1 MKFEEY
7 RKYDGLGL
15 AELVKKKE
23 MKASELLEIAINRAE
38 AVNPT
43 INLNISWLSFYFM
56 PQ

>member
-23 MKASELLEIAINRAE
+23 MKASELLEIAINTNYKFKI
-38 AVNPT
+38 VH
-43 INLNISWLSFYFM
+43 FYMDFFCYFVD
-56 PQ
+56 